1 MKDWKGNTRS
11 TFATLGASTHSDHDR
26 EENDYY
32 ATDPKAAKLL
42 LDVEPE
48 LTDIWEP
55 ACGAGHLAGVFEQY
69 NKLAAATDL
78 IDRGYGKPN
87 VDFLRSTHHHNGDIV
102 TNPPFRYALEFVQ
115 KSLDLIPEGRKV
127 AMFLRIQFLEG
138 KARRKFFD
146 EYPPKTV
153 YVATSRIKCAMN
165 GDFESTKGSAA
176 LYAWFV
182 WQKGWKGETVV
193 RWIN

>member
-1 MKDWKGNTRS
+1 M
-11 TFATLGASTHSDHDR
+11 
-26 EENDYY
+26 
-32 ATDPKAAKLL
+32 

-69 NKLAAATDL
+69 NKLAEATDL

-87 VDFLRSTHHHNGDIV
+87 VDFLQSSHHHNGDIV

-146 EYPPKTV
+146 RHPPKTV

-165 GDFESTKGSAA
+165 GDFESTKGSTA

>member
-1 MKDWKGNTRS
+1 MKDRKGNSRS
-11 TFATLGASTHSDHDR
+11 TFATLGASTHSDHNR

-42 LDVEPE
+42 LDIEPE

-55 ACGAGHLAGVFEQY
+55 ACGDGHLAGVFAEY

-87 VDFLRSTHHHNGDIV
+87 VDFLQSSHHHNGDIV
-102 TNPPFRYALEFVQ
+102 TNPPFRYALEFAQ
-115 KSLDLIPEGRKV
+115 KSLDLIPEVRKV

-182 WQKGWKGETVV
+182 WQKGWKGETVI